1 MKKARIWN
9 FIPTLTFFLSLLSV
23 GAATAQDEDPFTQ
36 MKTEMREVLEQ
47 TIVFLDEDD
56 LTKVK
61 SNVDYL
67 TQLVGQMRGALFSV
81 LLPQALDGWTQNDTQ
96 SQAASAMAF
105 GGGTTATGT
114 YSADDDGRQVTVEYV
129 TDSPLIAAFSAMMN
143 PMLLAQS
150 GNQTFRIETYTF
162 MEEGDEL
169 KGMVGQTLVN
179 IKDGTQADRVAYA
192 NALPFD
198 DIESFQ

>member
-1 MKKARIWN
+1 MKRTRISN
-9 FIPTLTFFLSLLSV
+9 LIPALTFFLLLV
-23 GAATAQDEDPFTQ
+23 PAGAALAQDEDPFTQ
-36 MKTEMREVLEQ
+36 LKTEMGEVLEQ

-67 TQLVGQMRGALFSV
+67 TQLMGQMRGALFGE

-96 SQAASAMAF
+96 SQAVSAMAF

-143 PMLLAQS
+143 PMMLAQS

-162 MEEGDEL
+162 MEEDGEL

-179 IKDGTQADRVAYA
+179 IMDGTQEDRLAYA

-198 DIESFQ
+198 DIQSFQ